1 MSHVLRRAGGV
12 FAAIHREQIGPPVDL
27 GDLDPRTLDPALLA
41 EARLVWADRFRTE
54 FRSIQIMTRFLEE
67 VVGAGDPLDVYAG
80 ALDLVRDEIRHA
92 ELCMALC
99 HALGVEPRLPDP
111 VALRGPPAF
120 VAAPMAERA
129 LHTAITMLAVSETI
143 SVAFIRDLEA
153 RCACAPVKRV
163 LETTLDDETTHE
175 AFGWS
180 YVEASLRRF
189 PASAR
194 PAFASLVARTLEPH
208 EAKARTILAAIRPEE
223 RTLEAFPDTARVAL
237 GLFSPERQALVYRA
251 VRPELARR
259 LEPLGL
265 WPEGV
270 AIDD

>member
-27 GDLDPRTLDPALLA
+27 GDLDP
-41 EARLVWADRFRTE
+41 
-54 FRSIQIMTRFLEE
+54 
-67 VVGAGDPLDVYAG
+67 
-80 ALDLVRDEIRHA
+80 
-92 ELCMALC
+92 
-99 HALGVEPRLPDP
+99 
-111 VALRGPPAF
+111 
-120 VAAPMAERA
+120 
-129 LHTAITMLAVSETI
+129 
-143 SVAFIRDLEA
+143 
-153 RCACAPVKRV
+153 
-163 LETTLDDETTHE
+163 
-175 AFGWS
+175 
-180 YVEASLRRF
+180 
-189 PASAR
+189 
-194 PAFASLVARTLEPH
+194 RTLEPH

-265 WPEGV
+265 WPEGL